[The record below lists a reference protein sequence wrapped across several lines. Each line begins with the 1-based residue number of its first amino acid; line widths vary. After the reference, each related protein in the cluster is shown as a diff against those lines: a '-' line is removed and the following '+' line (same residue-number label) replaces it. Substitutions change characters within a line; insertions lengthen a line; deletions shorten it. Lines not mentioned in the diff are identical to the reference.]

1 MGRGSYPPEL
11 SDPVDDRL
19 YNWIVIDTQSIQYD
33 WIPAELRASMEKHYE
48 PAGQLPFFDQ
58 ATRPRALVPV
68 TGAEKWPIYLWTIK
82 TPGGKRPAATA
93 TQPAAAPP
101 TPEPTGDSLF
111 TTAEDGETSGPAVL
125 VTAQGALP
133 TWREGTNGT
142 KRTDRKQSLLASHHP
157 ASASRRRGGS
167 AGGPGWR

>member
-1 MGRGSYPPEL
+1 
-11 SDPVDDRL
+11 
-19 YNWIVIDTQSIQYD
+19 
-33 WIPAELRASMEKHYE
+33 MEKHYE

-111 TTAEDGETSGPAVL
+111 TTAEDGETSGSKGL
-125 VTAQGALP
+125 QK
-133 TWREGTNGT
+133 E
-142 KRTDRKQSLLASHHP
+142 
-157 ASASRRRGGS
+157 
-167 AGGPGWR
+167 